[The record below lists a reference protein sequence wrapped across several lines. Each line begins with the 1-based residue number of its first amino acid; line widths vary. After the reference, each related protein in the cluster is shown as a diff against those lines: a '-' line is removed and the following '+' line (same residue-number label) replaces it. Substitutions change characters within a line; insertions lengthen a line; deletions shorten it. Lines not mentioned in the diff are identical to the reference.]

1 MSIIRNS
8 SSHPESLNGKI
19 QTKVKVTD
27 NFAIFKKN
35 ILKFKRPSVNN
46 IFIWDIAKGINRS
59 SRPEVFCKKGVL
71 TFRKIHRKTLAPESL
86 F

>member
-1 MSIIRNS
+1 MIIIRNS
-8 SSHPESLNGKI
+8 SSHPESLNGTIHK
-19 QTKVKVTD
+19 KVKVTD
-27 NFAIFKKN
+27 IFAIFKKN

-46 IFIWDIAKGINRS
+46 IFICHIAKGINRS

-71 TFRKIHRKTLAPESL
+71 KFRKIHRKAPVPESL

>member
-1 MSIIRNS
+1 MLIIRNS
-8 SSHPESLNGKI
+8 SSHPESLNGTV

-27 NFAIFKKN
+27 IFAIFKKN

-46 IFIWDIAKGINRS
+46 IFIRGIAKGINRS
-59 SRPEVFCKKGVL
+59 SRPEVLCKKGVL
-71 TFRKIHRKTLAPESL
+71 KFRKTHRKTPVPESL